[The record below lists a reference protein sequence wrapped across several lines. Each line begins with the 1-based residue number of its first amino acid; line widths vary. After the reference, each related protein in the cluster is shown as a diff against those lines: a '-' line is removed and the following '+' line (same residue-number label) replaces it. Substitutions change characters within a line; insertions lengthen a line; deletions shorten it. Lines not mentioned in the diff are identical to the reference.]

1 MLYTTTYRSP
11 LGEILLAGSDEG
23 LTHLAFDGQKY
34 APQLTGAVTM
44 PDHPVLA
51 AARRWLDVY
60 FAGRDPDFMPPLHPQ
75 GTAFQEAVWQ
85 LLLKIPYGQTT
96 TYGALAKEIARL
108 PGRARMSAQAVGG
121 AVGRNPIGI
130 IVPCHRV
137 VGASGS
143 LTGYA
148 GGLDKKIA
156 LLTLEGIDTSRFS
169 MPKKGTAL

>member
-1 MLYTTTYRSP
+1 MLYTTTYASP
-11 LGEILLAGSDEG
+11 LGEILLVCDDEG

-34 APQLTGAVTM
+34 APALTDAVTAA
-44 PDHPVLA
+44 DHPLLT
-51 AARRWLDVY
+51 AARLWLDAY
-60 FAGRDPDFMPPLHPQ
+60 FDGRDPGVIPPLHPQ
-75 GTAFQEAVWQ
+75 GTAFQETVWQ

-96 TYGALAKEIARL
+96 TYGALAKETARL
-108 PGRARMSAQAVGG
+108 LGRARMSAQAVGG

-156 LLTLEGIDTSRFS
+156 LLALEGIDTSRFS
-169 MPKKGTAL
+169 IPKKGTAL